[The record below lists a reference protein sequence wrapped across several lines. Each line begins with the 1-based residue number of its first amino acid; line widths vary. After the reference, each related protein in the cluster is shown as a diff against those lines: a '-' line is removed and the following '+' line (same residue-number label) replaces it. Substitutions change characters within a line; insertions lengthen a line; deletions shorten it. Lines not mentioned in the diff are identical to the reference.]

1 VFAEAETLELSKNAG
16 VMPYTIRLQ
25 MNKEKQINQYQ
36 EIYLNQYGF
45 EAQMVRYRQRMVI
58 ERLNAIKPKTVIE
71 VGCGADLLYQ
81 HYIHRGDTVDQWIIV
96 EPGTKFYGIASK
108 SGLPNLI
115 TIQGFFEEAVPQ
127 IKTQLPTP
135 PDMIIMSGVLHEVA
149 SPRELLRA
157 AKSLMGQQSVLHV
170 NVPNA
175 TSLHRMLGKSMGLIK
190 DVKDLSTRNIELSQ
204 QRVYDAASLR
214 IDIDATG
221 LSVVSE
227 GGYLVKP
234 FTNDQMQT
242 LSPQLGAAV
251 LDGLYQLGK
260 DLPAL
265 ASEIYLE
272 ARKA

>member
-1 VFAEAETLELSKNAG
+1 
-16 VMPYTIRLQ
+16 MPYTIRLQ
-25 MNKEKQINQYQ
+25 MNKETQINQYQ
-36 EIYLNQYGF
+36 EIYFSQYGF
-45 EAQMVRYRQRMVI
+45 EAQMVKYRQRMVM
-58 ERLNAIKPKTVIE
+58 ERLDAIKPKTVIE
-71 VGCGADLLYQ
+71 AGCGADLLYQ
-81 HYIHRGDTVDQWIIV
+81 HYIHGGGAVDQWIIV
-96 EPGTKFYGIASK
+96 EPGTEFYGIASK
-108 SGLPNLI
+108 SALPNLV
-115 TIQGFFEEAVPQ
+115 TIQGFFEEAVSQ
-127 IKTQLPTP
+127 IRAQLRTA

-149 SPRELLRA
+149 SPRELLGA
-157 AKSLMGQQSVLHV
+157 AKNLMGQQSVLHV

-190 DVKDLSTRNIELSQ
+190 DVKDLSKRNIELLQ

-214 IDIDATG
+214 VDIDATG
-221 LSVVSE
+221 LAVVRE

-242 LSPQLGAAV
+242 LSPQLGVAV